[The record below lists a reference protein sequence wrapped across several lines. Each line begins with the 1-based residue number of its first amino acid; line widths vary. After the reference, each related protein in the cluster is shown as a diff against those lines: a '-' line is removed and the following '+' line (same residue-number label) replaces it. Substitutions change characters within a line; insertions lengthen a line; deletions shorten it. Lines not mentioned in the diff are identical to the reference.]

1 MYELQMFIG
10 VKLTVA
16 FQFHGGVIGAVERSQ
31 HFEVKT
37 ACPAILQKWLAGV
50 GRQLVRADSY

>member
-1 MYELQMFIG
+1 MFVG

-16 FQFHGGVIGAVERSQ
+16 LQFHGGVIGAVEPSQ
-31 HFEVKT
+31 HFEVET

-50 GRQLVRADSY
+50 GRQLVRADSW